1 MIFLTDVSGIVRI
14 LRQNCLQGY
23 FLLFTS
29 VFLLAG
35 CNQAGTASPSPP
47 KPATTPETAEIVL
60 NFYNWD
66 TYIDP
71 QILADFEEQHGIT
84 INYQTFENDDQL
96 LGDLQEGLVAYDLI
110 VPSDINVAIL
120 RREGLLQPLDKA
132 NIPNLENID
141 QAFMNPPYDP
151 GNRYCIPY
159 QWGTV
164 GIGYNREALGRSVE
178 TWADVFD
185 PAVADHIAL
194 LDDYRTTLGIILI
207 YLGYSPNST
216 NPVEVAE
223 ARDFLKEHGDHIVA
237 YTPDDG
243 QEMLAAGDVLVTMEY
258 SGDVFQVMEEN
269 SGLEYVIPADG
280 SLIWV
285 DNICIPTNAQHKE
298 LAETFIN
305 YLLEAEVG
313 AALSNYVE
321 YGTPNAAAFPLVD
334 EESRSNPAIYPT
346 DSVRDRLFFSI
357 DIGPEADYLHR
368 QAWDEVI
375 AAHNP

>member
-1 MIFLTDVSGIVRI
+1 MCLLTDVSDIVRAFRNNYP
-14 LRQNCLQGY
+14 LSHC
-23 FLLFTS
+23 LLFMS
-29 VFLLAG
+29 VLFLVSCGQTDTNSTRLE
-35 CNQAGTASPSPP
+35 T
-47 KPATTPETAEIVL
+47 PAVTPEATEVVL

-71 QILADFEEQHGIT
+71 QILADFEKQYGIT
-84 INYQTFENDDQL
+84 INYQIFENDDQL
-96 LGDLQEGLVAYDLI
+96 VTDLRGGSVAYDLI

-120 RREGLLQPLDKA
+120 RREKLLQPLDKA

-141 QAFMNPPYDP
+141 PAFLNPPFDP
-151 GNRYCIPY
+151 GNRYCVPY

-164 GIGYNREALGRSVE
+164 GVGYNREALGRSVE

-185 PAVADHIAL
+185 PAVADQIAL
-194 LDDYRTTLGIILI
+194 LDDYRTTLGIVLI
-207 YLGYSPNST
+207 HLGYSPNST

-237 YTPDDG
+237 YAPDDG
-243 QEMLAAGDVLVTMEY
+243 QDMLAVGDVLVTMEY

-269 SGLEYVIPADG
+269 AELEYVIPADG

-285 DNICIPTNAQHKE
+285 DNICIPVNAQHKE
-298 LAETFIN
+298 LAEAFIN
-305 YLLEAEVG
+305 YLLEPEVG

-334 EESRSNPAIYPT
+334 EESRNNPAIYPS

-357 DIGPEADYLHR
+357 DIGPEADNLHR